1 MLANLENIYKSATK
15 LLVPLTPDEIYKTI
29 VEEAMKLSETEYG
42 TIFLLQNGRLIQHFT
57 NTKYPADE
65 PRKEGFTYASFKSG
79 KAIILKTKVIKKIH
93 PEIVNRGVKS
103 LIIIPLEFNNKS
115 IGILTL
121 QSSEEKH
128 FNDNFLANLKI
139 FGSLAS
145 LAIRNIQLY
154 TKAKN
159 ELRLRD
165 LFISMASHEL
175 RTPLTTIITFIA
187 LLKKRAEKG
196 GKPDPKWIKTLSS
209 ETTRLI
215 NLFNELFQLDQIKT
229 GDLKYRFKKNR
240 LQEIIRRAMLTF
252 STMRPERV
260 VIFQNQLFSQK
271 DDVYCDFDKIIQ
283 VILNL
288 LNNAAKFSP
297 QQSEIVLSLSSDSG
311 FLILSVTDRG
321 KGINKADL
329 PHIFESF
336 YKGKHHGK
344 EGMGLGLFLTK
355 KIIERHQGIIEVHSK
370 LNKGSVFLI
379 KLPKHNPE
387 LRLKQQKNNSLST
400 DF

>member
-1 MLANLENIYKSATK
+1 MLANLENIYESAAK

-57 NTKYPADE
+57 NTKYPTDE

-79 KAIILKTKVIKKIH
+79 KAIILKTKVIKEIH
-93 PEIVNRGVKS
+93 PEIINQGVKS

-115 IGILTL
+115 IGVLTL

-154 TKAKN
+154 TKVKN

-175 RTPLTTIITFIA
+175 RTPLTTIITFIE

-196 GKPDPKWIKTLSS
+196 GKPDPKWIRTLSS